1 MGTNDRHSLG
11 MTRNYA
17 RFYLLLKRMPGAE
30 KEELV
35 AQFTG
40 GRTTHLREM
49 VISEYNAMCREMER
63 VSGVD
68 AQWKEQH
75 DALRKARSGAL
86 RQLQLYGVH
95 TASWDAVDTFCLNPR
110 ICGKVFRYLT
120 IEELNALNR
129 KMRAINRKALKVGS
143 HDIAV
148 GETEINNQLKQE

>member
-1 MGTNDRHSLG
+1 MGTNDRHTLG
-11 MTRNYA
+11 MTHNYA

-30 KEELV
+30 KETLI

-49 VISEYNAMCREMER
+49 VMSEYNAMCREMER

-68 AQWKEQH
+68 KEWKEQR
-75 DALRKARSGAL
+75 DLLRKAKSGAL
-86 RQLQLYGVH
+86 RQLQLYGVD
-95 TASWDAVDTFCLNPR
+95 TTSWDKVDTFCLNPR
-110 ICGKVFRYLT
+110 ICGKVFRYMT

-129 KMRAINRKALKVGS
+129 KMRAINKKSQKVGS